1 MDSQKSKVIRMI
13 DANLNRAREGLR
25 VVEDVLRFIFDDSEL
40 STLARQLR
48 HQLSVD
54 NDLLFRQSET
64 DVGSGFDPRSDN
76 DDIYGLIRANM
87 RRSQEAARVLEES
100 KKILKQDLNFQQIR
114 FDLYELEKK
123 IVTKLFTNA

>member
-1 MDSQKSKVIRMI
+1 MDSQKSKVLRMI

-48 HQLSVD
+48 HQLSID
-54 NDLLFRQSET
+54 NDLHFRQSET

-87 RRSQEAARVLEES
+87 RRSQEAVRVLEES